1 MQKRK
6 CPKTMFD
13 VCVKKC
19 GPAPVA
25 RFDYF
30 RDMKCP
36 LVTAKNFLGVMELQL
51 LEFMFLLF
59 EKCSSRFS
67 CLAAPVSRKVL
78 LDKNTRRSGH
88 GY

>member
-1 MQKRK
+1 MQNRK

-19 GPAPVA
+19 SSAPVA
-25 RFDYF
+25 RFGYF
-30 RDMKCP
+30 REMKCP
-36 LVTAKNFLGVMELQL
+36 VVTAKNFLGLISVQL
-51 LEFMFLLF
+51 LDFMFLLF
-59 EKCSSRFS
+59 EKCSRRFS
-67 CLAAPVSRKVL
+67 CLAAPISRKAL